1 MGGDEN
7 GNGEEDEEDIME
19 KLMGGK
25 MENDIVEKDI
35 EEVFADVL
43 N

>member
-1 MGGDEN
+1 MQGDE
-7 GNGEEDEEDIME
+7 NGEEDEEDLME